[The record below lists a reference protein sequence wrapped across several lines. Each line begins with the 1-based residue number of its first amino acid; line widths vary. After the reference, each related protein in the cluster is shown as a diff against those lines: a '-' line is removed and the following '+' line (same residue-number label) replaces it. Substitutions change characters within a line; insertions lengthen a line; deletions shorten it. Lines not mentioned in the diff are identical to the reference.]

1 MVERLARA
9 LVTCLSA
16 LCLAAGLLA
25 VGCASHAPSHDA
37 ELAQIDEWLPGRYDN
52 QEQIAAD
59 RRAGRPP
66 HEPLALTVLPV
77 DALQMGHHVFYVEES
92 AGRIEPPGTPRLI
105 LAQHLAS
112 IEIIN
117 GKIIAAIYSF
127 TDSQRWRAG
136 LSNPELFSSLQP
148 EDVKL
153 MRGCGLTWS
162 TDQPGKDVAANEPR
176 KDVAVN
182 DPSHCI
188 TSSALTGGAE
198 PLAIRVELTR
208 EEIAVSTAP
217 AEAGG
222 SNPAAD
228 SYTRFRRSGGF

>member
-1 MVERLARA
+1 MVALPAMCLA
-9 LVTCLSA
+9 VGM
-16 LCLAAGLLA
+16 LAAG
-25 VGCASHAPSHDA
+25 CASTPTQSLHRDA

-59 RRAGRPP
+59 RKAGRPP
-66 HEPLALTVLPV
+66 HEPLALSVIRL

-112 IEIIN
+112 IDSVN
-117 GKIIAAIYSF
+117 GKIVAALYSF
-127 TDSQRWRAG
+127 TDPQRWRAG
-136 LSNPELFSSLQP
+136 LSTPELFSSLQAD
-148 EDVKL
+148 DVKL

-162 TDQPGKDVAANEPR
+162 TEETGKAVAA
-176 KDVAVN
+176 N

-188 TSSALTGGAE
+188 SSSALTGGAE
-198 PLAIRVELTR
+198 SLDIRVELTKD
-208 EEIAVSTAP
+208 EIAVSTAP

-228 SYTRFRRSGGF
+228 AYTRFRRSGGF